1 MNRILFLFLLIITL
15 FAKDGIYFLPK
26 DGKIAEKQIEN
37 LFLHA
42 HQNIKIAIYTFT
54 NKKFFSAL
62 KSAARKG
69 VKITIIADYESNKN
83 QYHHSI
89 IPQLK
94 KLRNIKVKLISGKGN
109 GRYKGIM
116 HMKLFIVDDL
126 VVGFG
131 SANYTYSAFYNNYE
145 VLYINDDW
153 TFTRRFIKIFDELYK
168 SR

>member
-1 MNRILFLFLLIITL
+1 MKGIIFLFLFIIVL
-15 FAKDGIYFLPK
+15 FARDEVFFLPK
-26 DGKIAEKQIEN
+26 DGKIAEKKIEN

-54 NKKFFSAL
+54 NKEFYKAL

-69 VKITIIADYESNKN
+69 IKITIIADYESNKN
-83 QYHHSI
+83 QYHHSV

-94 KLRNIKVKLISGKGN
+94 KLRNIKIKLISGKGN
-109 GRYKGIM
+109 GKYKGIM
-116 HMKLFIVDDL
+116 HMKLFIVDDII
-126 VVGFG
+126 VGFG
-131 SANYTYSAFYNNYE
+131 SVNYTYSAFYNNYE

-153 TFTRRFIKIFDELYK
+153 TFARKFIKIFDELYK